1 MDEKILNLLN
11 DWAIY
16 SNYDREQNC
25 FRLNSWEYEFNKI
38 NKRVE
43 YLLEEYDETGI
54 LSIITIKQAFKNV
67 LKQMEI
73 SLFELFKNHESA
85 KEEILSHYEMYQKL
99 HDKEILEYENQYYK
113 NISLLIQAVLK
124 KQLLEDKET
133 EEDDLKNKLANCT
146 DKVLTGLK
154 KCHLNV
160 YKKGGIVGK
169 ITKISTQIY
178 MFPSIAECLFA
189 LEKAED
195 GMYLTFI
202 NVANSPDSFFGF
214 FVKSNGNLFS
224 FDERIPEVYRGSHQH
239 SRTGRWTEGKAD
251 EVFPYEYI
259 FNYSNYDYKGYSRT
273 YQIDE
278 EKLAFLNLGEHVYIP
293 LLLAM
298 IFVARKFSEKELEN
312 NIMYV
317 DSILPVNLLQ
327 LTEDST
333 ELIVMENTELAKIHK
348 KINLNFDLDK
358 ILKNEYDSEFLAEN
372 GMNACHQNQIFVD
385 MYGNDFTFDINDI
398 LRIPNKK
405 LLTDKKEEYYPEFI
419 GNEQQQRLQA
429 FYVIRQKLAQ
439 HIRNN
444 MKKELDNFGGIK
456 EYQKWF
462 EDAVLQNKNKIEEM
476 IAERYF
482 NDSFQRSGFGS
493 SDKEIFFNIYC
504 EKDVNYPNA
513 WKAFKINEDKDRNT
527 FTDERTGAKCTIF
540 ITIKPKTWKSLESIL
555 GDVPKLVKGWKRE
568 GHFTSGNSILDVTD
582 AVEAIGTPFE
592 QYESS
597 REEYQGC
604 YYNFDIC
611 IGYSK
616 RGFKQMLKEFSKN

>member
-54 LSIITIKQAFKNV
+54 LSIITIKQVFKNV

-224 FDERIPEVYRGSHQH
+224 FDERIPEAYRGSHQH

-317 DSILPVNLLQ
+317 DSMLPVNLLQ
-327 LTEDST
+327 LTESST
-333 ELIVMENTELAKIHK
+333 ELIVIKNTELAEMHK
-348 KINLNFDLDK
+348 KVNLNFDVEK
-358 ILKNEYDSEFLAEN
+358 ILKNEYDSEFLVQN
-372 GMNACHQNQIFVD
+372 GMISCHQNQMFVD
-385 MYGNDFTFDINDI
+385 MYGYDFTFDINDI
-398 LRIPNKK
+398 LQIPNVN
-405 LLTDKKEEYYPEFI
+405 LLEDKKKEYYPEFV
-419 GNEQQQRLQA
+419 GNEHKQRLQA
-429 FYVIRQKLAQ
+429 FYMIRKKLAE
-439 HIRNN
+439 HIRKN
-444 MKKELDNFGGIK
+444 MKKELDNFGGIEAYK
-456 EYQKWF
+456 KWF
-462 EDAVLQNKNKIEEM
+462 EDSVIQNKNKIEKL
-476 IAERYF
+476 IAERYL
-482 NDSFQRSGFGS
+482 NNSFQRVGFGS
-493 SDKEIFFNIYC
+493 SEKEIPFNIYL
-504 EKDVNYPNA
+504 EKDVHYPTA
-513 WKAFKINEDKDRNT
+513 WKAFKVNETDKWKGT
-527 FTDERTGAKCTIF
+527 FTDERTGSKCTIF
-540 ITIKPKTWKSLESIL
+540 ATIKPKTWESLESIFE
-555 GDVPKLVKGWKRE
+555 DIPKLIKGWKRE
-568 GHFTSGNSILDVTD
+568 GHFASGNSILNVTD
-582 AVEAIGTPFE
+582 AVEAVGTPFE
-592 QYESS
+592 QKESD
-597 REEYQGC
+597 REEYSRC

-616 RGFKQMLKEFSKN
+616 RGFKQMIKEFS